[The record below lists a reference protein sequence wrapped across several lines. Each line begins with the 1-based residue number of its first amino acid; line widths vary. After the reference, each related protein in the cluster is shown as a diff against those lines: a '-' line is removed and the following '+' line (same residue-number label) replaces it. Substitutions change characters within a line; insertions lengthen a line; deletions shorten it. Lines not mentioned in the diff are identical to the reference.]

1 MRLPSIVSIKKCI
14 FGVMHTHYLFN
25 VTSLIVL
32 SSKRLNKGLKEFEG
46 RDRAFIIRFDEDNS
60 YVTLDYRS
68 SSILQQDLVERLG
81 LAKNDKVLVR
91 CARGDYIGK
100 IWFLGT
106 NEEVLA
112 QEKVAETIMR
122 RIESG
127 ENINLS
133 DVSLSQ
139 SFFNKE
145 QENIQP
151 SPLAQHIEPDSSDSE
166 TDPIVPAKKRKITAS
181 SSNTESNEPLTAA
194 SMPAR
199 VRCPCVV

>member
-1 MRLPSIVSIKKCI
+1 
-14 FGVMHTHYLFN
+14 MHTHYLLN

-32 SSKRLNKGLKEFEG
+32 SSKRQNKGLKEFEG
-46 RDRAFIIRFDEDNS
+46 RDRAFIVRFAEDNS
-60 YVTLDYRS
+60 YVSLDYRS

-91 CARGDYIGK
+91 CARDYIGK

-145 QENIQP
+145 QENVQP
-151 SPLAQHIEPDSSDSE
+151 SPVATQIDHDSSDSQ
-166 TDPIVPAKKRKITAS
+166 TNPIVPAKKPKTTAS
-181 SSNTESNEPLTAA
+181 YSNISNTESSEPLTTA

-199 VRCPCVV
+199 VR